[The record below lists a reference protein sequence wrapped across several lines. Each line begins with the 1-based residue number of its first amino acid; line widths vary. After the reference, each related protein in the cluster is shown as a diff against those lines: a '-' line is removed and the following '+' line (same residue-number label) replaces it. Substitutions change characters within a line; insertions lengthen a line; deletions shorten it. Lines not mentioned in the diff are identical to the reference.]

1 MTSYDDLYTAWRDD
15 PVGYWGEQGSRIAW
29 HTPWES
35 VFDEHTGPYG
45 RWFPGARLN
54 TSYNCLDRHVEAGA
68 GDRLALVWDSGM
80 TGEVA
85 RFTYREL
92 RDRVAKVA
100 GALAAVGV
108 GRGDRVLIYL
118 PMIPEAA
125 IAMLACARLGAVH
138 CVVFGGFAAAELAG
152 RIEATQPRAIIA
164 ASCGLE
170 PDRVIAYKPVLDEA
184 LELAGHRPEACF
196 ILQRPQKEAEL
207 VPGRDHDL
215 LAAEAAASPHD
226 PVPVAA
232 TDPLYVLHTSGTTGG
247 RRASSATTAATPWH
261 WRPRS
266 RRSSVCGREMC
277 SGRHRTWAGS
287 SGTPTSSTRRC
298 SRD

>member
-1 MTSYDDLYTAWRDD
+1 MTTRW
-15 PVGYWGEQGSRIAW
+15 GYWAEQASRIDW
-29 HTPWES
+29 ETPWS
-35 VFDEHTGPYG
+35 AVFDADSGPYG
-45 RWFPGARLN
+45 RWFPAARLN
-54 TSYNCLDRHVEAGA
+54 TSYNCLDRHVNAGA
-68 GDRLALVWDSGM
+68 GDRPALIWDSAM
-80 TGEVA
+80 TGETA
-85 RFTYREL
+85 IFTYREL

-118 PMIPEAA
+118 PMVPEAA

-170 PDRVIAYKPVLDEA
+170 PGRVVPYKPVLDEA
-184 LELAGHRPEACF
+184 LALARHRPAACF
-196 ILQRPQKEAEL
+196 VLQRPQARAEL

-215 LAAEAAASPHD
+215 LAAEASADPHD

-232 TDPLYVLHTSGTTGG
+232 SDPLYVMHTSGTTGRPKG
-247 RRASSATTAATPWH
+247 IVRDNGGHAVALAASIPTIFGLRPGEVFWAA
-261 WRPRS
+261 
-266 RRSSVCGREMC
+266 
-277 SGRHRTWAGS
+277 
-287 SGTPTSSTRRC
+287 
-298 SRD
+298 